1 MPGGRIPPIAIYGP
15 PKTRRTTSLT
25 WKNHRPATFGANTMR
40 DPLSQLRAIA
50 SARRYALAD
59 KSDPFT
65 LNRALAHIHVGI
77 VSPATV
83 VDEKPRLEAIY
94 DAKGTYDPKT
104 GLVTYTSMV
113 RP

>member
-1 MPGGRIPPIAIYGP
+1 
-15 PKTRRTTSLT
+15 
-25 WKNHRPATFGANTMR
+25 MR
-40 DPLSQLRAIA
+40 EPLELFRERAIA

-65 LNRALAHIHVGI
+65 LNRALAHIRVGI
-77 VSPATV
+77 VSPDTV